1 MRLMYLPASKE
12 DVPRLYM
19 LSKSLID
26 KYEDVDSIPYEKVL
40 AWVKNKIEGSIAEY
54 TRILCDGLLAGYF
67 HLYKNEDGRPE
78 LDDVYI
84 LEPFRGKGIG
94 TEVLKEILANVDED
108 VMLYVFEKNT
118 GAIRLYE
125 RMGFVT
131 EEAVGATR
139 RIMVKRKD
147 KDE

>member
-67 HLYKNEDGRPE
+67 HLYKNEDGRLE
-78 LDDVYI
+78 LDDFYI
-84 LEPFRGKGIG
+84 LEPYRGKGIG
-94 TEVLKEILANVDED
+94 TEVLKEIFANADED
-108 VMLYVFEKNT
+108 MMLYVFERNA
-118 GAIRLYE
+118 GALRLYE

-131 EEAVGATR
+131 EKTVGNTR
-139 RIMVKRKD
+139 RIMVKRK
-147 KDE
+147 KEK

>member
-1 MRLMYLPASKE
+1 MKLMYLPAGKE
-12 DVPRLYM
+12 DAPRLYM
-19 LSKSLID
+19 LSKGLID

-40 AWVKNKIEGSIAEY
+40 AWVKNKIEGSVAEY

-67 HLYKNEDGRPE
+67 HLFKNEDGRLE
-78 LDDVYI
+78 LDDFYI

-94 TEVLKEILANVDED
+94 TEVLKEIIANVDED

-125 RMGFVT
+125 RLGFVT
-131 EEAVGATR
+131 EKTVGATR
-139 RIMVKRKD
+139 RIMVKRNEKQ
-147 KDE
+147 